1 MTKERPPVIRGTA
14 PRSVRET
21 RDGSVLPLDEDLT
34 TLDGIADGTLTAV
47 PQPAEGVSLAP
58 KVTTADARAD
68 FTTPA
73 AALDRLIRSVTPEP
87 GAWCGFRDDRLG
99 LGPVRPLRTGEVELA
114 PGELRVERRRVL
126 AGTATVPVELGEVKP
141 KGKRFMPA
149 PDWARGAR
157 IDGVEYLG

>member
-1 MTKERPPVIRGTA
+1 MAEASGT
-14 PRSVRET
+14 
-21 RDGSVLPLDEDLT
+21 DLA
-34 TLDGIADGTLTAV
+34 GYEA
-47 PQPAEGVSLAP
+47 QLAA
-58 KVTTADARAD
+58 TEM
-68 FTTPA
+68 FYTPA

-99 LGPVRPLRTGEVELA
+99 LGPVRPLRTGEIELA